1 MNIGDT
7 VRLKAEYRDYA
18 SLGSGVVEEIKDGMA
33 KIRMDT
39 GAILIVRT
47 TILEIVK

>member
-1 MNIGDT
+1 MKIGDT

-18 SLGSGVVEEIKDGMA
+18 PLGSGTVKETKDGMA

-39 GAILIVRT
+39 GATLIVRA
-47 TILEIVK
+47 TILEVVR